1 MTQGPHRVPR
11 DVPCA
16 GTESAGGS
24 VGLKLPV
31 SAYRASAK
39 ALGAQPNFNLR
50 TDIVADGAGGVPGGR
65 LHLAEGTREEQRLQI
80 KACTRTSPTRLRGER
95 GKK

>member
-1 MTQGPHRVPR
+1 MLPR

-24 VGLKLPV
+24 VRLKLPV

-39 ALGAQPNFNLR
+39 ALGAQPNFNLW

-65 LHLAEGTREEQRLQI
+65 LHLAEGTREEQWH
-80 KACTRTSPTRLRGER
+80 
-95 GKK
+95 